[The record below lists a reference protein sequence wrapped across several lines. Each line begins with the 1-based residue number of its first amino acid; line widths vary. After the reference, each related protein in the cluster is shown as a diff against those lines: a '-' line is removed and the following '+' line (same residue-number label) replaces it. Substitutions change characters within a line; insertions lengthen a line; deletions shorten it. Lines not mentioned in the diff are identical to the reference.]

1 VDTTLPLFSYSYSY
15 SRYYLLFGG
24 RFDDALSLS
33 LSLSLVAAAA
43 SPLFVSG
50 ERRVEVC
57 IGDNANHDVECFLI
71 LSAIIS
77 FFLSPYLFFGDDD
90 DDYNDD
96 DSDDESC

>member
-1 VDTTLPLFSYSYSY
+1 VEDLTTLS
-15 SRYYLLFGG
+15 
-24 RFDDALSLS
+24 LSLS

-77 FFLSPYLFFGDDD
+77 FFLSPLPFFGDDDD

-96 DSDDESC
+96 EFGRRNAVDT